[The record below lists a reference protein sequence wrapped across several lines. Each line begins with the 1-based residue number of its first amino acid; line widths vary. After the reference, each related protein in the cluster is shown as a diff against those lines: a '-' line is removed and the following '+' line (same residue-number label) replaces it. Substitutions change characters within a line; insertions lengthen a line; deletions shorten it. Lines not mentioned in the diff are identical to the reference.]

1 MRNMYFLVSDT
12 GSQKEQNLSLTPYR
26 SWTYDFLVAA
36 LPPPPHPPIHT
47 HTHSYYS
54 GENYVFKTASYM
66 ATSLCFFWN
75 YRRGNN
81 TGLVIFSCDINI
93 GNKRKKKGKSAK
105 RKEKRRRLAEARK
118 VCKQL
123 LVFYIIIH
131 LLCLQDLLKKIAD
144 VTKGN
149 IKLLL

>member
-1 MRNMYFLVSDT
+1 MRVCLN
-12 GSQKEQNLSLTPYR
+12 
-26 SWTYDFLVAA
+26 
-36 LPPPPHPPIHT
+36 I
-47 HTHSYYS
+47 
-54 GENYVFKTASYM
+54 
-66 ATSLCFFWN
+66 
-75 YRRGNN
+75 
-81 TGLVIFSCDINI
+81 ISCDINI
-93 GNKRKKKGKSAK
+93 GKKRKKKGKSAK

-131 LLCLQDLLKKIAD
+131 LLFLQDLLKKIAD